1 MIKTKLFSSEDKTI
15 LVKTYST
22 ANKYLKQVE
31 TGNEYTEAV
40 DIGILENGVYK
51 PKYYTYTETNELI
64 ENIEINETSEI
75 KATSDKI

>member
-1 MIKTKLFSSEDKTI
+1 MIKTELFSSEDKTI

-22 ANKYLKQVE
+22 ENKYIKQVE
-31 TGNEYTEAV
+31 TGNDYTEAV

-64 ENIEINETSEI
+64 ENI
-75 KATSDKI
+75 K

>member
-1 MIKTKLFSSEDKTI
+1 MVKTELLRIDDKTI

-22 ANKYLKQVE
+22 ENKYIKQVK

-51 PKYYTYTETNELI
+51 PKYYTYTETNKLI
-64 ENIEINETSEI
+64 ETSEINETNE
-75 KATSDKI
+75 KVY

>member
-1 MIKTKLFSSEDKTI
+1 MIKTQLLIIDDKTI

-22 ANKYLKQVE
+22 DGFYIKQVE

-64 ENIEINETSEI
+64 E
-75 KATSDKI
+75 TSDKS

>member
-1 MIKTKLFSSEDKTI
+1 MIKTEYYMTRSDKEI

-22 ANKYLKQVE
+22 ENKYIKQVE
-31 TGNEYTEAV
+31 TGTNYDMAV

-64 ENIEINETSEI
+64 ETIEINETS
-75 KATSDKI
+75 D